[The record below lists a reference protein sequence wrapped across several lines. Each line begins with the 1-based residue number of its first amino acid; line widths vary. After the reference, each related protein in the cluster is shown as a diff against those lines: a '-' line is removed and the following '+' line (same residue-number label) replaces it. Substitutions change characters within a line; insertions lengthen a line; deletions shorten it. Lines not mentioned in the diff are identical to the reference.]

1 MLSPQRILAWL
12 ETNVKDMRRSRM
24 KTLATIVPAAMELC
38 GVGLLALGRAM
49 RTDTV
54 AKHNIKRV
62 GRFLGN
68 GAVESE
74 AIAQGIFNAF
84 APEQDRVLVLA
95 DWTDVA
101 NAKMLVFALP
111 CNGRSVPF
119 FTQVVPKKAGDGT
132 LVRAEN
138 EALEALGAI
147 CSDRRDDIVM
157 VADRGF
163 GNKRW
168 LGAVV
173 GQGFHFVQRLSCVF
187 FAETEHFIG
196 NLRELNLRRGK
207 RVRDWGHGTL
217 GEAESIH
224 GRLVTAYDK
233 KAKEPWYLVTD
244 LDEVEAEEVVKIYRM
259 RWWIETLFRD
269 KKNRDWGLGLA
280 CVNLKDYRRYER
292 LFYIVALAFIFLSAH
307 GAAAEAEGFDRGLKA
322 NTRKTRVINLLRIGY
337 HFIKQRGEDFDC
349 ALAALQKLATLKEAP
364 NWG

>member
-1 MLSPQRILAWL
+1 MLSPKRILTWFEA
-12 ETNVKDMRRSRM
+12 NVKDMRRSRM
-24 KTLATIVPAAMELC
+24 KTLADIVPAAMVLC
-38 GVGLLALGRAM
+38 GVGLLTLGRTM
-49 RTDTV
+49 CTRTT

-68 GAVESE
+68 EAVESA
-74 AIAQGIFNAF
+74 AIARGIFNAF
-84 APEQDRVLVLA
+84 APKQGYVLVLA

-101 NAKMLVFALP
+101 NGKMLVFALP
-111 CNGRSVPF
+111 CNGRSIPF
-119 FTQVVPKKAGDGT
+119 FTKVVAKKAGKGA

-138 EALEALGAI
+138 EALKALGEI
-147 CSDRRDDIVM
+147 CQDRSDIVI

-168 LGAVV
+168 LRAVV
-173 GQGFHFVQRLSCVF
+173 RQGFHFVQRLSRVF
-187 FAETEHFIG
+187 FADTEHYIG
-196 NLRELNLRRGK
+196 NLRDLNLRRGK

-217 GEAESIH
+217 GEDEAIH

-244 LDEVEAEEVVKIYRM
+244 LDEAAAAQIVNIYRR

-269 KKNRDWGLGLA
+269 KKNRDWGLGLDA
-280 CVNLKDYRRYER
+280 VHLKDYRRYER

-307 GAAAEAEGFDRGLKA
+307 GAAAEAQGFDRGLKA
-322 NTRKTRVINLLRIGY
+322 NTRKTRVINLLRMGY
-337 HFIKQRGEDFDC
+337 YFIRQKGCQLDY
-349 ALAALQKLATLKEAP
+349 ALAALAKLATKQKAP